1 MEYMNI
7 DIENGTVFIEKDG
20 HLFKVT
26 NVKQV
31 FDALD
36 QDGDG
41 LITLDEFRI
50 IVKEKN
56 VLDWRIRNAFKKL
69 DTDKDGKINFYGL
82 FCFFLIIIRAV
93 LYNFFHL
100 EWLQFSHKLLLV
112 QQQDTKE

>member
-41 LITLDEFRI
+41 LINLEEFKI

-56 VLDWRIRNAFKKL
+56 ILDWRIRNAFRKL
-69 DTDKDGKINFYGL
+69 DTDRDGKINFQGW
-82 FCFFLIIIRAV
+82 FQIFIKLIIIIKKI
-93 LYNFFHL
+93 FF
-100 EWLQFSHKLLLV
+100 
-112 QQQDTKE
+112 